1 MTKKRDTR
9 FQPGQSGNPAGRPR
23 GSGLAGKLR
32 KAIQKDAEEV
42 IQMLIEQA
50 KGGDITAAKI
60 LLDRIV
66 PTLRPEAQ
74 AVEVKQL
81 GTGGLVERAEAVMAA
96 AANGE
101 LAPDVAAQL
110 VTSVATLARVV
121 EVDEIERRLSALE
134 QQGGR
139 NP

>member
-9 FQPGQSGNPAGRPR
+9 FQPGQSGNTAGRPR

-81 GTGGLVERAEAVMAA
+81 GTGGRVERAEAVMAA

-101 LAPDVAAQL
+101 IAPGVAGQSGTR
-110 VTSVATLARVV
+110 VGATA
-121 EVDEIERRLSALE
+121 
-134 QQGGR
+134 GR
-139 NP
+139 G